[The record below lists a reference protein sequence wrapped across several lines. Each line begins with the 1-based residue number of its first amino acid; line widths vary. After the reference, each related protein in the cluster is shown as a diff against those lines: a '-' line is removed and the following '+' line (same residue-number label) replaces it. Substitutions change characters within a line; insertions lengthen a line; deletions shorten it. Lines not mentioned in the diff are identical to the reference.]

1 MQCVIVLSQHLLW
14 SSFPAQC
21 TEPTAQSS
29 VWCTPV
35 VDGHPVQCTGHQV
48 PWRHC
53 FNGQWSSQ
61 GALLHHRWVAFHR
74 SLHSNTIFP
83 WTTMHLPMAPSWML
97 RALYWKPEDA
107 AGYEEPSTQDS
118 PSTLILHL
126 VDGIYLSNKSW
137 NFSPRQSILLW
148 ILPMKL

>member
-1 MQCVIVLSQHLLW
+1 MQSVMKWNTMQCNVWLSWVNICFGHLSQHSAL
-14 SSFPAQC
+14 SPQRN
-21 TEPTAQSS
+21 P

-74 SLHSNTIFP
+74 SLHSDTIFP

-126 VDGIYLSNKSW
+126 VDGIYPN
-137 NFSPRQSILLW
+137 IT
-148 ILPMKL
+148 